1 MTYNPWPLGRLPKEF
16 QRPEPEMIRDKYPWD
31 DPRDIIDIFEK
42 KVAKFAGS
50 NYAVATD
57 SCSHAIFL
65 CLRMLDVFY
74 NRHRVDIS
82 IPYHTYISVPHQIY
96 HAKYGICLNDV
107 IGLQKWAGV
116 YNLNPTRIW
125 DAALR
130 WTKGMYIK
138 DSLMCLSFQIK
149 KRIPIGRGGMILCN
163 NETEYW
169 WLKLASYDGR
179 ELNTPYDSKGHAKMI
194 GYHYYMTPEDAA
206 RGIILMDKTPE
217 VNEDQGGWENYP
229 DIRDVYRPLRWLQHR

>member
-1 MTYNPWPLGRLPKEF
+1 MSKYNPWPLGRPLME
-16 QRPEPEMIRDKYPWD
+16 RPEPDIIREYGYEWN

-57 SCSHAIFL
+57 SCSHALFL
-65 CLRMLDVFY
+65 SLRYLKEKESHLFSGTIYIPAQTYVSVSQQIRHAGWEVELDETEWKGIY
-74 NRHRVDIS
+74 QLY
-82 IPYHTYISVPHQIY
+82 PTYIF
-96 HAKYGICLNDV
+96 
-107 IGLQKWAGV
+107 
-116 YNLNPTRIW
+116 

-149 KRIPIGRGGMILCN
+149 KRIPIGRGGMILCDSKD
-163 NETEYW
+163 EYD

-179 ELNTPYDSKGHAKMI
+179 DLNTPYDSKGHVKME
-194 GYHYYMTPEDAA
+194 GWHYYMTPEDAA
-206 RGIILMDKTPE
+206 RGIILMDRVPE
-217 VNEDQGGWENYP
+217 VNEDQGGWDNYP
-229 DIRDVYRPLRWLQHR
+229 DLTWLQHS

>member
-1 MTYNPWPLGRLPKEF
+1 MKYNPWPLGELPKEF
-16 QRPEPEMIRDKYPWD
+16 QRPEPEQIRKMGYQWD

-65 CLRMLDVFY
+65 GMVYEGMEGNILLTDYIYIPRQTYASVPMQIQYAGFDYVFQ
-74 NRHRVDIS
+74 HRVEWTGFYRID
-82 IPYHTYISVPHQIY
+82 
-96 HAKYGICLNDV
+96 
-107 IGLQKWAGV
+107 
-116 YNLNPTRIW
+116 PTRVI

-149 KRIPIGRGGMILCN
+149 KRIPIGRGGMILCDKKD
-163 NETEYW
+163 EYE

-179 ELNTPYDSKGHAKMI
+179 DLNTPYDSKGHIKMD
-194 GYHYYMTPEDAA
+194 GWHYYMTPEDAA
-206 RGIILMDKTPE
+206 RGIILMDNTPE

-229 DIRDVYRPLRWLQHR
+229 SLQHK